1 MIVTG
6 LRWKKQYNSSRGPF
20 HIITSLRF
28 FRRQPSIDPK
38 AVERKCVFWMED
50 FRQVIL
56 IIPSICL
63 YIYLYTCLHQVL
75 VKVLYFFLCL
85 FLSFLFKFYDQLIFS
100 SSNGSWS
107 TDGCTVLN
115 DSSMLST
122 VCSCNHLTNFAVLMQ
137 YKDIEV

>member
-1 MIVTG
+1 MC
-6 LRWKKQYNSSRGPF
+6 LLDRGF
-20 HIITSLRF
+20 
-28 FRRQPSIDPK
+28 
-38 AVERKCVFWMED
+38 
-50 FRQVIL
+50 QVGHNLFVYI
-56 IIPSICL
+56 S
-63 YIYLYTCLHQVL
+63 IYLFTLGARESSL
-75 VKVLYFFLCL
+75 FFSLPL
-85 FLSFLFKFYDQLIFS
+85 SFFLSFLFKFYDQLIFS

>member
-1 MIVTG
+1 MDHFHHNVITLLSPVAEHWSKSC
-6 LRWKKQYNSSRGPF
+6 WKEMCLLDRGF
-20 HIITSLRF
+20 QVGHF
-28 FRRQPSIDPK
+28 DYSINLF
-38 AVERKCVFWMED
+38 VY
-50 FRQVIL
+50 I
-56 IIPSICL
+56 S
-63 YIYLYTCLHQVL
+63 IYLFILGARESSL
-75 VKVLYFFLCL
+75 FFLCL

-137 YKDIEV
+137 YKDIKVWCYKRSFQLS